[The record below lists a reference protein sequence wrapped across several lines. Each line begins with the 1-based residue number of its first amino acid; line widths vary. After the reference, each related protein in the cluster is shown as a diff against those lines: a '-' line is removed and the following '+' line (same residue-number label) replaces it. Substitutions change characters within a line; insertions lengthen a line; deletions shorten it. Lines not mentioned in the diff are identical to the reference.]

1 MLTEQDIVRLQTL
14 YELDRQGKL
23 SELVAEVV
31 AEMRARGVG
40 QERDPTKIPLI
51 APWQSI
57 FQFLYQPPSP
67 PTREEIIYA
76 LFPSERMAI
85 GDRLLGVGR

>member
-1 MLTEQDIVRLQTL
+1 MLTEQDIRRLQAL
-14 YELDRQGKL
+14 YELDRQGDL
-23 SELVAEVV
+23 PALLAEAL
-31 AEMRARGVG
+31 AERRARGVG
-40 QERDPTKIPLI
+40 HQRDPTKIPLV
-51 APWQSI
+51 APWQSV

-85 GDRLLGVGR
+85 GDRLLKVRD